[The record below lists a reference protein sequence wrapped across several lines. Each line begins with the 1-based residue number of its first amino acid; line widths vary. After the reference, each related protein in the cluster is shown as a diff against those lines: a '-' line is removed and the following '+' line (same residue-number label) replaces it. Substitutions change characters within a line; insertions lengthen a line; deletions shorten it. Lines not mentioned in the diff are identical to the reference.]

1 MNKRKLLV
9 FLGPAVALALVVTG
23 YEWFT
28 SWRFHQST
36 DDAYLHSDITSISP
50 KVAGHVESLEVT
62 DNQMVHKGDVL
73 VRIDDR
79 DYRAKVEEMR
89 AQVLAREASLANL
102 DARLNL
108 QHSTIAASEAQIGS
122 ASAEVV
128 RAQADLNRSQALVRE
143 DFVSRQTLDTHQA
156 DNLKASAAMR
166 AAQANADAS
175 HRQIGVL
182 ESERAMDVAQLE
194 EARAQLASAE
204 LDLEH
209 TVITSPVDGVVG
221 NRGVQLGQYVR
232 TGSPLLSVVP
242 VDQVWVEANFK
253 ETQIGKMHPGQP
265 VSISIDTFSGET
277 LQGHVDSLS
286 PASGAKFSLL
296 PPDNAT
302 GNFTKVVQRI
312 PVKIIV
318 EPGHS
323 LEGKLLPGMSAVVTV
338 DTSGKDDAGLGLF
351 PKAVAAKAP

>member
-1 MNKRKLLV
+1 MNKRKILVILGSAAGLL
-9 FLGPAVALALVVTG
+9 LTG
-23 YEWFT
+23 AAYEWAT

-50 KVAGHVESLEVT
+50 KVAGHDAAVEVA
-62 DNQMVHKGDVL
+62 DNQMVKKGDVL

-79 DYRAKVEEMR
+79 DYQAKVDEMK
-89 AQVLAREASLANL
+89 AQVMAREAALANL
-102 DARLNL
+102 DARLSQ
-108 QHSTIAASEAQIGS
+108 QHSTISASDAQIGS
-122 ASAEVV
+122 ASAELM
-128 RAQADLNRSQALVRE
+128 RAKADLERGKTLVRE
-143 DFVSRQTLDTHQA
+143 DFVSRQTLDTRQA
-156 DNLKASAAMR
+156 DSLKASSSVR
-166 AAQANADAS
+166 AAQANADVS
-175 HRQIGVL
+175 RRQLSVL

-194 EARAQLASAE
+194 EARAQLAAAE

-209 TVITSPVDGVVG
+209 TVVTAPADGVVG

-253 ETQIGKMHPGQP
+253 ETQVGHMQPGQS
-265 VSISIDTFSGET
+265 VDVSIDTFSGIT
-277 LQGHVDSLS
+277 LHGHVDSLS

-312 PVKIIV
+312 PVKIV
-318 EPGHS
+318 FEPGNS

-338 DTSGKDDAGLGLF
+338 NTKGTDEPGIGFVT
-351 PKAVAAKAP
+351 KANAKAP

>member
-1 MNKRKLLV
+1 MNNRKILV
-9 FLGPAVALALVVTG
+9 FLGITVGLILSVCAYQWATA
-23 YEWFT
+23 
-28 SWRFHQST
+28 WRYHQST

-50 KVAGHVESLEVT
+50 KVSGHVSDVAVS
-62 DNQMVHKGDVL
+62 DNQSVHKGDVL

-89 AQVLAREASLANL
+89 AQVEAREAALANL
-102 DARLNL
+102 DARLAL
-108 QHSTIAASEAQIGS
+108 QRSSILAAEAQIGS

-128 RAQADLNRSQALVRE
+128 RSHADLERGKALVRE
-143 DFVSRQTLDTHQA
+143 DFVSRQILDTRQA
-156 DNLKASAAMR
+156 DNQKAGAAMR
-166 AAQANADAS
+166 AAQANADAAR
-175 HRQIGVL
+175 RQIAVL
-182 ESERAMDVAQLE
+182 ESERAMDAAQLE

-209 TVITSPVDGVVG
+209 TVITAPVDGVVG

-242 VDQVWVEANFK
+242 LNEVWVEANFK
-253 ETQIGKMHPGQP
+253 ETQIGHMQPGQP
-265 VSISIDTFSGET
+265 VSLSIDSFSGET
-277 LQGHVDSLS
+277 LKGHVDSLS

-312 PVKIIV
+312 PVKIVI

-338 DTSGKDDAGLGLF
+338 DTKVPGTVTAGSF
-351 PKAVAAKAP
+351 PKVAAKAP

>member
-1 MNKRKLLV
+1 MDKRKLLV
-9 FLGPAVALALVVTG
+9 ILGSAVGLALTVSA
-23 YEWFT
+23 YEWAT
-28 SWRFHQST
+28 VWRFHQST

-50 KVAGHVESLEVT
+50 KVAGHVATLEVT
-62 DNQMVHKGDVL
+62 DNQMVRKGDVL

-89 AQVLAREASLANL
+89 AQMLAREASLANL

-108 QHSTIAASEAQIGS
+108 QRSTIAAADAQIGS
-122 ASAEVV
+122 ASAEVT
-128 RAQADLNRSQALVRE
+128 RSQADLNRSQALVRE
-143 DFVSRQTLDTHQA
+143 DFVSRQTLDTHEA
-156 DNLKASAAMR
+156 DHLKAGAAMR
-166 AAQANADAS
+166 AAQANADATR
-175 HRQIGVL
+175 RQIGVL
-182 ESERAMDVAQLE
+182 ESERAMDAAQLE
-194 EARAQLASAE
+194 EARAQLATAE

-209 TVITSPVDGVVG
+209 TVVTAPVDGVVG

-232 TGSPLLSVVP
+232 TGTPLLSVVP
-242 VDQVWVEANFK
+242 LDQVWVEANFK
-253 ETQIGKMHPGQP
+253 ETQIQHMQPGQP
-265 VSISIDTFSGET
+265 VTISIDSFSGET

-318 EPGHS
+318 DPGHS

-338 DTSGKDDAGLGLF
+338 DTNGVKEAGLGTF
-351 PKAVAAKAP
+351 PKVAAKAQ